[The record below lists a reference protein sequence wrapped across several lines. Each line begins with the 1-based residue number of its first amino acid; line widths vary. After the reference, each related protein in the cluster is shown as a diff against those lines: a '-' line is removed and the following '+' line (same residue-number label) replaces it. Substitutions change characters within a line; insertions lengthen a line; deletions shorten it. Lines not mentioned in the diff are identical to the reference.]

1 MGQSNSSYKKDLV
14 KLHNGKLD
22 NKDVNGNSINV
33 FKGGN
38 YRILG
43 GVEDISFYNPE
54 PALNFIKGL
63 DKKVS
68 SLLNTKSYQQ
78 GDSIKSIVENLKKKL
93 PNPKSSS
100 FTTDRRGQEKI
111 CKTIAAIINSNL
123 KQEVIALDSRPEAIC
138 NAVRDFIKFLSMG
151 VHGQFITV
159 KRDMREV
166 IEKLLLLKKFTD
178 ELESAQVINSKE
190 KNRDTRTVKSAMI
203 DKVYKKISKLTNLY
217 LSALSSSMGV
227 FDKTEHTLQEA
238 LEKIKDL
245 DADTRGLGSE
255 YGSKDLARSLTL
267 LYSELSALSLLMA
280 QAHDALK
287 TTQEKVATFKGLK
300 GKIDGKDFS
309 DFKNKIINKHVKDI
323 GQQKKLLD
331 AVDTLEKAYPYRKQM
346 KGGKKSKKKGGNIN
360 LDDKLSVKSKLER
373 RIQDN
378 SDVRKALVK
387 SLEAR
392 VKTYFQRVLQST
404 YLIAQKLGSEIPI
417 SDKLDKFIASFD
429 QLENLNRKSIGLAL
443 SGFNIGIDAKQIK
456 SSLNGR
462 VRVVLAKLEPLVQGK
477 HGKYFQDIKSALL
490 EIIKTIDQY
499 TDKMARIS
507 GIAPIQGGK
516 AKSKRKKKGKKT
528 KRKKKR
534 GGFEGGNF
542 DNKISTD
549 SFVNLNIAVRTL
561 KYYYTLA
568 KIKNNM
574 KNTEPILKRF
584 NKDYDEILGKFVGA
598 KIAKNYAEYEKAVKK
613 YDSDDKILCD
623 VGKSAIGDSDVL
635 SYLEGFNKDDALE
648 YKKKSVEARLK
659 LYKTAEQIDLYLK
672 AFADDLI
679 DNFDQIQDVE
689 DLFSSVDVISTWF
702 DKNSGRLV
710 ASVFDSFPGEYKE
723 NGLPIIAAD
732 TYSQIS
738 SGSDA
743 RAIFDKSRGDD
754 ASHIETKSYVTKVL
768 RGFSGNQEDNWGEKK
783 KQGVKPGDPYKTVT
797 SRQFKGIYKKTKSAI
812 NSVYVIKN
820 IVSLFSKF
828 GEKFGEVEL
837 MKKVNMSRNQIYK
850 NLVEY
855 MVMSSFV
862 SGVKLQNGCTVNGSF
877 TVGQPSIL
885 NNGKIGETIEKHG
898 IRMTSAE
905 YKCGELKSQDCLKQ
919 IGGENFEESDLL
931 FENLIKAMMGK
942 VLTTLGVS
950 SMLHKFLNDT
960 SKINSTSQLR
970 TIVGGAAIPKIKDG
984 ASELYVRLPLLA
996 EFYRELFKDA
1006 PFKLDGENGEKVGRG
1021 TKDTVGIALLEDFDP
1036 VWTRFLRIIFV
1047 NATYVGKEG
1056 KYTED
1061 HVRQLITAI
1070 NDLYD
1075 RESDK
1080 TNVTYKVM
1088 NNLVKEINLRYGVVK
1103 KAEIDKYNNSVKRLD
1118 RSAMKAGDMYTD
1130 DYGILDDE
1138 DVGFGMAP
1146 SDKYSGLLITDQRLV
1161 KNKRKLKDFSNYV
1174 KYFRY
1179 RIEELLDYK
1188 NICNK
1193 DKEVEI
1199 NKSIAAFR
1207 EKFYILEDSLKS
1219 ARNDSEKYDLVKGVM
1234 GGISDLPLAKIH
1246 IVIALS
1252 ETVTSQL
1259 NVLHRVKDLL
1269 EGYVDGVKEMMVIHK
1284 HVDKCSEGKFYQT
1297 GSGDASTYLHNKYA
1311 YTTQGDIS
1319 QNQVIVLLKQ
1329 EIKNG
1334 KKDCSFTTAFDAAKE
1349 YAKGASAAELKR
1361 EARCIVAINKTKML
1375 LDILQ
1380 VHLGLHIGLE
1390 ELINV
1395 KFQGAKL
1402 YVDFSKLQA
1411 KLQKFIKCV
1420 RSALDKFRGV
1430 IDIHKIEE
1438 YQGDLIGLED
1448 AILTTLLLGNNNSGD
1463 KDINGLKKYMSL
1475 QEAQMEYSKIHK
1487 NLLSTHKVALQLT
1500 GDKYEFVEIKSGE
1513 KVSYAHIS
1521 AQGVINQLVLF
1532 GDKEDDVRLSYKL
1545 NNDKDRIG
1553 IAYYND
1559 FVPYVKHK
1567 TEAYSQNEEVQGI
1580 LDNYMRVIDSDSKEK
1595 NKSYKQAG
1603 FDGRL
1608 HGIYQNRNDR
1618 LFRQAF
1624 QDTRRGLAVRLN
1636 EVLASLL
1643 THSIDSITG
1652 KIYEK
1657 LIRTFAQ
1664 EQFSTAVFGK
1674 QNWNDLLQKGDG
1686 TISYKL
1692 NMPNEK
1698 GIVLSSL
1705 CMVMRYLLSKVNS
1718 KGEKI
1723 GVDAD
1728 LEKVS
1733 PVLKEGFKALLP
1745 RYCKIFKM
1753 INRGS
1758 QLLRSY
1764 IGEQKAQIS
1773 IAFNMCGYSGDG
1785 ECKVIASGIKRHGS
1799 GLYGDFENCTKL
1811 SSPFKNADEIQNKL
1825 NNISKEDLIMTALEL
1840 KIKDDDGKTE
1850 VTRKMLE
1857 DIDVEKY
1864 QIVSECLK
1872 EINSKSQYDKDV
1884 VDKSLKLLCKK
1895 DPEKYGVQKDAVDPY
1910 KNYYIRYKLNSY
1922 GPGKTS
1928 DNLIKWNGRAQSALA
1943 KWVLWTNMLQGLTTY
1958 RLNGNKLSNADVSY
1972 TKKTQE
1978 QSIKYYDSVLETIS
1992 NASTALCKGAEVTLS
2007 ELNDA
2012 PLYFDLYQ
2020 GFIDEYAKRNG
2031 EAPFMPMS
2039 EILFSIRQQADEEMN
2054 IKDAKDWIIDAS
2066 EQSIGTATGTGND
2079 KFKFLYGT
2087 RQLLAVNNLD
2097 FKLAYSPGIQN
2108 IMRVYNAASSGMA
2121 KFSDKELTDLYDH
2134 SLCLTRYLS
2143 DLQNYAVNLAGSQC
2157 LKNSTEYKKSVCAL
2171 KQDKSITDIIM
2182 ITEDNNQRKELEV
2195 YIGCTGDSAS
2205 AEDRVCLRVI
2215 NILDMN
2221 IVPINVHALRR
2232 DIPFANILNYS
2243 YTFDRVVCEDYG
2255 VSLKDMYKKVAFPGG
2270 VEASL
2275 RKDVSRAFDKY
2286 TAGLLTC
2293 PYQLEHA
2300 TMPNTDFNAMVAY
2313 LAGFDK
2319 VFPGGRP
2326 KFIGDQ
2332 LWNQVLFSN
2341 IVNNNNPISTKAA
2354 LAKDKDDPKL
2364 IIVNGNQS
2372 QVISPGDIKIVKSN
2386 KTEQEVLRPK
2396 DNKIVG
2402 ESLIADTTRGQ
2413 KIIQDLQSL
2422 GKARYNTK
2430 FSRHIFWMVELY
2442 RYMNGKIRK
2451 EMERIQNPIT
2461 RNLPA
2466 ISVKMTDKRDKVV
2479 DVDGLDFDF

>member
-22 NKDVNGNSINV
+22 EKDVDGNTINV

-38 YRILG
+38 YRIMG

-68 SLLNTKSYQQ
+68 SLLGTKSYQQ

-100 FTTDRRGQEKI
+100 FTVDRRGQEKI

-123 KQEVIALDSRPEAIC
+123 KQEVIALDARPEAIC

-309 DFKNKIINKHVKDI
+309 DFKNKIINKHIKDI

-360 LDDKLSVKSKLER
+360 LDNKLSVKSKLER
-373 RIQDN
+373 RIQN
-378 SDVRKALVK
+378 NNDVRKALVK

-404 YLIAQKLGSEIPI
+404 YLIAQKIGSEIPI

-499 TDKMARIS
+499 TDRMARIS

-516 AKSKRKKKGKKT
+516 VKSKAKKTKRKKS

-534 GGFEGGNF
+534 GGAEGGNF

-613 YDSDDKILCD
+613 YDTDDKILCEAD
-623 VGKSAIGDSDVL
+623 KRAIGDNDVL
-635 SYLEGFNKDDALE
+635 SYLEGFNKDDILD
-648 YKKKSVEARLK
+648 YNKKSVEARLN

-702 DKNSGRLV
+702 DENSGRLV

-743 RAIFDKSRGDD
+743 RAIFDKSNNGGD
-754 ASHIETKSYVTKVL
+754 ASSIKTKSYVTKVL
-768 RGFSGNQEDNWGEKK
+768 RGLSGNQEDNWGKNNE
-783 KQGVKPGDPYKTVT
+783 QGVKPGDPYRTVT
-797 SRQFKGIYKKTKSAI
+797 SKQFKGIYKKTKSAI

-837 MKKVNMSRNQIYK
+837 MKNVNMSRNQIYK

-862 SGVKLQNGCTVNGSF
+862 SGVKLQNGCTVDGGLV
-877 TVGQPSIL
+877 VGQSSKL
-885 NNGKIGETIEKHG
+885 DKGKFKETNETHG

-905 YKCGELKSQDCLKQ
+905 YKCGDLKVQDCLKK
-919 IGGENFEESDLL
+919 IGSENFEESDLL

-950 SMLHKFLNDT
+950 SMLHKFLDDT

-996 EFYRELFKDA
+996 EFYRELFKGA
-1006 PFKLDGENGEKVGRG
+1006 PFKLNKGEGEKVGSG
-1021 TKDTVGIALLEDFDP
+1021 DKDTVGIALLEDFDP

-1061 HVRQLITAI
+1061 HVRQLITVI

-1080 TNVTYKVM
+1080 ANVTYKVM

-1118 RSAMKAGDMYTD
+1118 RSAVKASDMYTD

-1146 SDKYSGLLITDQRLV
+1146 SDKYSGLLITDQRLA
-1161 KNKRKLKDFSNYV
+1161 KNKHKLKDFSDYV
-1174 KYFRY
+1174 KHFRY

-1199 NKSIAAFR
+1199 NKSISAFR
-1207 EKFYILEDSLKS
+1207 EKFYILEDSLKA

-1269 EGYVDGVKEMMVIHK
+1269 EGYVNGVKEMIFIRE
-1284 HVDKCSEGKFYQT
+1284 HVNKCSEGKFYQT
-1297 GSGDASTYLHNKYA
+1297 GSDDASKYLHNKYA
-1311 YTTQGDIS
+1311 YTIQGDIS
-1319 QNQVIVLLKQ
+1319 QSQVIVLLKQ

-1334 KKDCSFTTAFDAAKE
+1334 SKECSFTAAFDAAKV
-1349 YAKGASAAELKR
+1349 YAAKGPSAELQR

-1411 KLQKFIKCV
+1411 KVQKFIKCV
-1420 RSALDKFRGV
+1420 RTSLDKFRGV
-1430 IDIHKIEE
+1430 IDILKIEE
-1438 YQGDLIGLED
+1438 YQGDLIKIED
-1448 AILTTLLLGNNNSGD
+1448 AILTTLLLGNNNSAE

-1487 NLLSTHKVALQLT
+1487 NLLSTHKITLEQK
-1500 GDKYEFVEIKSGE
+1500 GNSYEFVEVKGNGKE
-1513 KVSYAHIS
+1513 SYAHIS

-1532 GDKEDDVRLSYKL
+1532 GDKEDDIRLSYKL

-1567 TEAYSQNEEVQGI
+1567 TEAYSQNKEVQGI
-1580 LDNYMRVIDSDSKEK
+1580 LDNYMRVVDSDSKEK
-1595 NKSYKQAG
+1595 SKSYKQAG

-1624 QDTRRGLAVRLN
+1624 QDSRRGLAVRLN

-1686 TISYKL
+1686 AISYKL

-1698 GIVLSSL
+1698 GVVLSSL

-1723 GVDAD
+1723 GIDAD

-1764 IGEQKAQIS
+1764 IGEHKAQIS
-1773 IAFNMCGYSGDG
+1773 IAFNMCEYSGDKT
-1785 ECKVIASGIKRHGS
+1785 CNVIASGVSLNRP
-1799 GLYGDFENCTKL
+1799 GLYGDFKNCAKL
-1811 SSPFKNADEIQNKL
+1811 SSPFKNADEIQKTL
-1825 NNISKEDLIMTALEL
+1825 NNISLNDIKKDSKSYGISDDAIANLNKNSIVTQIGMYIANKLTDFNNNDFKQILSDMKYCQDGNVTSDIGMQNDETSGDYIIRAILNHPGIDITVGDLTGLINTW
-1840 KIKDDDGKTE
+1840 DGKAKSA
-1850 VTRKMLE
+1850 VG
-1857 DIDVEKY
+1857 KY
-1864 QIVSECLK
+1864 ILYS
-1872 EINSKSQYDKDV
+1872 
-1884 VDKSLKLLCKK
+1884 
-1895 DPEKYGVQKDAVDPY
+1895 
-1910 KNYYIRYKLNSY
+1910 
-1922 GPGKTS
+1922 
-1928 DNLIKWNGRAQSALA
+1928 
-1943 KWVLWTNMLQGLTTY
+1943 NMLQGLKIY

-1972 TKKTQE
+1972 TKKNQK
-1978 QSIKYYDSVLETIS
+1978 QSTEYYDNILETIS

-2097 FKLAYSPGIQN
+2097 FKLAYAPGIQS

-2195 YIGCTGDSAS
+2195 YIGCTGDSAN

-2232 DIPFANILNYS
+2232 DVPFANILNYS

-2255 VSLKDMYKKVAFPGG
+2255 VSLKDMYKKVSFPGG
-2270 VEASL
+2270 VASSL
-2275 RKDVSRAFDKY
+2275 QEGVSHEFYRY
-2286 TAGLLTC
+2286 IAGLLTC

-2300 TMPNTDFNAMVAY
+2300 ENPNTDFNAMVAY
-2313 LAGFDK
+2313 LAGYDK

-2332 LWNQVLFSN
+2332 LWNQALFSN
-2341 IVNNNNPISTKAA
+2341 IVNSRNPISTKAA
-2354 LAKDKDDPKL
+2354 LAKDDDKNL
-2364 IIVNGNQS
+2364 IIINGNQS
-2372 QVISPGDIKIVKSN
+2372 QVISADDIKVVTSSKIEK
-2386 KTEQEVLRPK
+2386 EVLRPK
-2396 DNKIVG
+2396 DDKLVG
-2402 ESLIADTTRGQ
+2402 ESLKAVTDKGQ
-2413 KIIQDLQSL
+2413 KIINNLQSL

-2442 RYMNGKIRK
+2442 RYMNSKIRK

-2466 ISVKMTDKRDKVV
+2466 ISVKMTDKRDKVI

>member
-22 NKDVNGNSINV
+22 KKDVEGNSINV
-33 FKGGN
+33 FKGES
-38 YRILG
+38 YRIIG

-68 SLLNTKSYQQ
+68 LLLGTKSHQA
-78 GDSIKSIVENLKKKL
+78 GDSIKSIVENLKNKL

-100 FTTDRRGQEKI
+100 FTSDRRGQEKI
-111 CKTIAAIINSNL
+111 CKTIASIINSNL
-123 KQEVIALDSRPEAIC
+123 KQEVIALDSKPEAIC

-166 IEKLLLLKKFTD
+166 IEKLLLLKRFTD
-178 ELESAQVINSKE
+178 DLENAQVINSKE
-190 KNRDTRTVKSAMI
+190 QNIDTRNVKTKLI
-203 DKVYKKISKLTNLY
+203 DNVYKKISKLTNLY
-217 LSALSSSMGV
+217 LAALSSSMGV
-227 FDKTEHTLQEA
+227 FTKTEHTLQEA
-238 LEKIKDL
+238 LDKIKNL
-245 DADTRGLGSE
+245 DADARGLGSE
-255 YGSKDLARSLTL
+255 YGSKDLAKSLTL
-267 LYSELSALSLLMA
+267 LYSELSTLSVLMA
-280 QAHDALK
+280 QAHNALK
-287 TTQEKVATFKGLK
+287 ITQEKVATFKGLK
-300 GKIDGKDFS
+300 GKINGKDFS
-309 DFKNKIINKHVKDI
+309 DFKNKIINKHIKDI

-331 AVDTLEKAYPYRKQM
+331 AVKTLEKAYPYRKQM
-346 KGGKKSKKKGGNIN
+346 KGGNIN
-360 LDDKLSVKSKLER
+360 LDDTLSVKSKLEK

-378 SDVRKALVK
+378 TDVRKALVK
-387 SLEAR
+387 VLESR
-392 VKTYFQRVLQST
+392 IKTYFQRVLQST
-404 YLIAQKLGSEIPI
+404 YLIAQKIGSEIPI
-417 SDKLDKFIASFD
+417 SDKLDKFIASFS

-443 SGFNIGIDAKQIK
+443 SGFNIGINAKQIK
-456 SSLNGR
+456 SSLTGR
-462 VRVVLAKLEPLVQGK
+462 VRIVLAKLEPLLQDK
-477 HGKYFQDIKSALL
+477 NGKYFQDIKSALL

-499 TDKMARIS
+499 TDRMARIS

-516 AKSKRKKKGKKT
+516 VKKKT
-528 KRKKKR
+528 KKSKKSKKKRSKKR
-534 GGFEGGNF
+534 GGDSGNL
-542 DNKISTD
+542 NNMSTS

-561 KYYYTLA
+561 KYHYTLS

-598 KIAKNYAEYEKAVKK
+598 KIAKNYAEYETAVKT
-613 YDSDDKILCD
+613 YDSENKVLSDSDKKNIADD
-623 VGKSAIGDSDVL
+623 DVL
-635 SYLEGFNKDDALE
+635 SYLEGFNKDDILE
-648 YKKKSVEARLK
+648 YKKKSVEARLN
-659 LYKTAEQIDLYLK
+659 LYKTAEQVDLYLK

-679 DNFDQIQDVE
+679 HNFDQIQDVE

-702 DKNSGRLV
+702 DENSGKLV
-710 ASVFDSFPGEYKE
+710 ASVFDSFPGAYKQ
-723 NGLPIIAAD
+723 NGLPVIAAD

-738 SGSDA
+738 TGSDA
-743 RAIFDKSRGDD
+743 RVLFDKTSDSK
-754 ASHIETKSYVTKVL
+754 ASSIKTKSYVTKVL
-768 RGFSGNQEDNWGEKK
+768 RGLSGNQDDNWGENKSE
-783 KQGVKPGDPYKTVT
+783 VLPGDPFKTVT
-797 SRQFKGIYKKTKSAI
+797 SRQFKKIYKKTKSAV

-828 GEKFGEVEL
+828 GEKFGDVEL
-837 MKKVNMSRNQIYK
+837 MKKINMSRNQIYK

-862 SGVKLQNGCTVNGSF
+862 SGVKLQNGAKVNGNV
-877 TVGQPSIL
+877 VGKPSGL
-885 NNGKIGETIEKHG
+885 NDGKFKEMNEKHG

-905 YKCGELKSQDCLKQ
+905 YKVGSSNELTD
-919 IGGENFEESDLL
+919 IGSENFEESDLL
-931 FENLIKAMMGK
+931 FENLIKSMMGK

-950 SMLHKFLNDT
+950 SMLHKFINDN
-960 SKINSTSQLR
+960 SKINSVSQLR
-970 TIVGGAAIPKIKDG
+970 TIIGGSAIPKIKDK

-996 EFYRELFKDA
+996 EFYRELFKGA
-1006 PFKLDGENGEKVGRG
+1006 PFKLDEDSDRKVQSG
-1021 TKDTVGIALLEDFDP
+1021 DSATVGIALLEDFDP

-1061 HVRQLITAI
+1061 HVRQLISVI

-1080 TNVTYKVM
+1080 NNVTYKVM

-1118 RSAMKAGDMYTD
+1118 RSALKAGDTYTD

-1146 SDKYSGLLITDQRLV
+1146 SDKYSGLLITDKLLL
-1161 KNKRKLKDFSNYV
+1161 KNKRKLKDFSDYV

-1188 NICNK
+1188 TICNK

-1199 NKSIAAFR
+1199 NKSIDAFR
-1207 EKFYILEDSLKS
+1207 EKFYILDDSLKA

-1246 IVIALS
+1246 VVIALS

-1259 NVLHRVKDLL
+1259 NVLQRVQDLL
-1269 EGYVDGVKEMMVIHK
+1269 EGYVSGVKEMVVIRNYVNK
-1284 HVDKCSEGKFYQT
+1284 HSESKFYKSN
-1297 GSGDASTYLHNKYA
+1297 SGLKYLHNKYA
-1311 YTTQGDIS
+1311 YSMQGDVEQI
-1319 QNQVIVLLKQ
+1319 NIIVLLAQ

-1334 KKDCSFTTAFDAAKE
+1334 KSNCSFGNAIKAVEK
-1349 YAKGASAAELKR
+1349 YNSQNVSAELKR
-1361 EARCIVAINKTKML
+1361 DARCSVVINKTKML

-1380 VHLGLHIGLE
+1380 THLGLHIGLE

-1395 KFQGAKL
+1395 KFQGANL
-1402 YVDFSKLQA
+1402 YVDFSKLQS
-1411 KLQKFIKCV
+1411 KIEKFIKCI
-1420 RSALDKFRGV
+1420 RISLDKFTGV
-1430 IDIHKIEE
+1430 IDILKIEE
-1438 YQGDLIGLED
+1438 YQGHLIQLED
-1448 AILTTLLLGNNNSGD
+1448 TILTTLLLGNNNSTD
-1463 KDINGLKKYMSL
+1463 KDIDGLKKHMSL
-1475 QEAQMEYSKIHK
+1475 QEAQMEYSRIHK
-1487 NLLSTHKVALQLT
+1487 NLLKQHKVALQQT
-1500 GDKYEFVEIKSGE
+1500 GDDYEFVELKSAN
-1513 KVSYAHIS
+1513 KNSYAFIS

-1532 GDKEDDVRLSYKL
+1532 GDNESDVRLSY
-1545 NNDKDRIG
+1545 NKDNIG
-1553 IAYYND
+1553 IAHYDD
-1559 FVPYVKHK
+1559 FVHYVKHK

-1580 LDNYMRVIDSDSKEK
+1580 LDNYMRIVDSDSKEK
-1595 NKSYKQAG
+1595 SKSYKQSG

-1686 TISYKL
+1686 AISYKL

-1698 GIVLSSL
+1698 GVILSSL

-1718 KGEKI
+1718 KGEKVGI
-1723 GVDAD
+1723 DAD

-1764 IGEQKAQIS
+1764 IGEHKAQIN
-1773 IAFNMCGYSGDG
+1773 IEFNMCNYSGDDR
-1785 ECKVIASGIKRHGS
+1785 CQVIASGVNLDRP
-1799 GLYGDFENCTKL
+1799 GLYGDFKNCTKL
-1811 SSPFKNADEIQNKL
+1811 TSPFKNADELQRTL
-1825 NNISKEDLIMTALEL
+1825 NNISLRD
-1840 KIKDDDGKTE
+1840 IKNDA
-1850 VTRKMLE
+1850 
-1857 DIDVEKY
+1857 
-1864 QIVSECLK
+1864 
-1872 EINSKSQYDKDV
+1872 NSMDYKDAGLSGL
-1884 VDKSLKLLCKK
+1884 DKSEVAQLCIDYAVENYNLFGNPTRELINCSN
-1895 DPEKYGVQKDAVDPY
+1895 DPEKYGIQAGENNKEYFVRFQLNHPGLDVTVDE
-1910 KNYYIRYKLNSY
+1910 KSVV
-1922 GPGKTS
+1922 G
-1928 DNLIKWNGRAQSALA
+1928 WNGKAISSVA
-1943 KWVLWTNMLQGLTTY
+1943 KYVLYSNMLEGLKLY

-1972 TKKTQE
+1972 TKKDQK
-1978 QSIKYYDSVLETIS
+1978 QSINYYGNILETIS
-1992 NASTALCKGAEVTLS
+1992 NASMALCKGAEVTLS

-2012 PLYFDLYQ
+2012 PLYFELYQ
-2020 GFIDEYAKRNG
+2020 GFIDEYAKRNS

-2039 EILFSIRQQADEEMN
+2039 EILFSIRQQADNEMKD
-2054 IKDAKDWIIDAS
+2054 KDARDWIVTAS

-2097 FKLAYSPGIQN
+2097 FKLTYAPGIQN
-2108 IMRVYNAASSGMA
+2108 VMRVYNAASNGMA
-2121 KFSDKELTDLYDH
+2121 KFSDKELTELYDH
-2134 SLCLTRYLS
+2134 SLCITRYLS
-2143 DLQNYAVNLAGSQC
+2143 DLQNYAVNLAGAQC
-2157 LKNSTEYKKSVCAL
+2157 LKNVTEYKKSVCSL
-2171 KQDKSITDIIM
+2171 EQSKTITDIIM
-2182 ITEDNNQRKELEV
+2182 ITEDNNQRKELKV
-2195 YIGCTGDSAS
+2195 YIDCTGDSAAS
-2205 AEDRVCLRVI
+2205 EDRVCLRVI

-2255 VSLKDMYKKVAFPGG
+2255 VGLKDMYNKVKFPGG
-2270 VEASL
+2270 VDKSLQDGIPHQFYKYIAS
-2275 RKDVSRAFDKY
+2275 
-2286 TAGLLTC
+2286 LLTC
-2293 PYQLEHA
+2293 PYKLEHSA
-2300 TMPNTDFNAMVAY
+2300 NPNNDFNAMVAY
-2313 LAGFDK
+2313 LAGHDK

-2332 LWNQVLFSN
+2332 LWNQALFSN
-2341 IVNNNNPISTKAA
+2341 IVNNSNPISTKAS
-2354 LAKDKDDPKL
+2354 LAKDTDTN
-2364 IIVNGNQS
+2364 IIIINGNES
-2372 QVISPGDIKIVKSN
+2372 QVITADDIEIVRSN
-2386 KTEQEVLRPK
+2386 KKVREVLRSK
-2396 DNKIVG
+2396 DDKLIDT
-2402 ESLIADTTRGQ
+2402 SLKSDEKQGKDVIEY
-2413 KIIQDLQSL
+2413 LQTL

-2442 RYMNGKIRK
+2442 RYMNSKIRK

-2466 ISVKMTDKRDKVV
+2466 ISVKLTDKRDKVI
-2479 DVDGLDFDF
+2479 DVEGLDFDF